1 MANKKV
7 TFEAAILR
15 LEEIVKK
22 LESGD
27 TDLSESLKLYEEGIS
42 LTRSCT
48 ELLEKAE
55 QSVKMLQ
62 AQPDGSA
69 VLVDFQKTE
78 D

>member
-1 MANKKV
+1 MAKKAL
-7 TFEAAILR
+7 TFEAAVLR
-15 LEEIVKK
+15 LEEILNK

-27 TDLSESLKLYEEGIS
+27 ADLSESLKLYEEGIA
-42 LTRSCT
+42 LTRFCT

-62 AQPDGSA
+62 ASPDGSA

>member
-1 MANKKV
+1 M
-7 TFEAAILR
+7 R
-15 LEEIVKK
+15 LEEILQR

-27 TDLSESLKLYEEGIS
+27 ADLSESLKLYEEGIA

-55 QSVKMLQ
+55 KSVKMLQ
-62 AQPDGSA
+62 ARPDGSA
-69 VLVDFQKTE
+69 ALVEFQKTE

>member
-1 MANKKV
+1 MAKKTL
-7 TFEAAILR
+7 TFEAAVLR
-15 LEEIVKK
+15 LEEILQR

-27 TDLSESLKLYEEGIS
+27 ADLSESLKLYEEGIA

-62 AQPDGSA
+62 MQPDGSA
-69 VLVDFQKTE
+69 ALVDFQRTE

>member
-1 MANKKV
+1 MAKKAL
-7 TFEAAILR
+7 TFEAAVLR
-15 LEEIVKK
+15 LEEILNK

-27 TDLSESLKLYEEGIS
+27 ADLSESLKLYEEGIA

-62 AQPDGSA
+62 ANPDGSA
-69 VLVDFQKTE
+69 ALVEFQKTE

>member
-1 MANKKV
+1 MAKKAL
-7 TFEAAILR
+7 TFEAAVLR
-15 LEEIVKK
+15 LEEIVQT
-22 LESGD
+22 LESGNA
-27 TDLSESLKLYEEGIS
+27 DLSESLKLYEEGVS

-62 AQPDGSA
+62 AQPDGSVA
-69 VLVDFQKTE
+69 LVDFQKTE

>member
-1 MANKKV
+1 MAKKAL
-7 TFEAAILR
+7 TFEAAIAR
-15 LEEIVKK
+15 LEEILQI
-22 LESGD
+22 LESGEA
-27 TDLSESLKLYEEGIS
+27 DLSQSLKLYEEGIS

-62 AQPDGSA
+62 MGPDGSA
-69 VLVDFQKTE
+69 ELVDFQKTE

>member
-1 MANKKV
+1 MAKKTL
-7 TFEAAILR
+7 TFEAAVFR
-15 LEEIVKK
+15 LEEILQR

-27 TDLSESLKLYEEGIS
+27 ADLSASLKLYEEGIA

-62 AQPDGSA
+62 MQPDGSTA
-69 VLVDFQKTE
+69 LVDFQRTE